1 MTRSPRLF
9 PRRAWRIQSLACA
22 ALLIAGCS
30 RDAQPVRSL
39 TPEEQAALP
48 VEYAFLTAAPNV
60 PPPLHR
66 SFAAHVIV
74 DLEVRELVGRLADG
88 VDYTFWTFGG
98 RVPGNFIRVRQGDL
112 VEIRLHNHPS
122 SKLPHSIDLHAVN
135 GPGGGAT
142 SSFTAPGHTSTFS
155 FTALY
160 PGIFV
165 YHCAAAPV
173 PMHVANGMYGLILVE
188 PKDGLP
194 PVDHEYY
201 VMQGEFYTAGR
212 YGEEGLQPFDPDK
225 AADERPT
232 YVVFNGAVGSLL
244 GDKALR
250 SRVGDT
256 VRIFFGNGGPNL
268 ISSFHIIGEV
278 FDTLY
283 EEGGS
288 LPNQR
293 NVQTTLVSPGGATM
307 VELRT
312 DVPGN
317 FTIVDHALSRS
328 FGKGAIGTLTVT
340 GPENRAIF
348 SGKISDTNYD
358 GTAAEVLART
368 SVQHGVAAAPPEEFE
383 PADRPGVPP
392 TLAVQMER
400 GRRVF
405 SMACFACHQ
414 PNGQGLPGIFP
425 PLAGSDFLQA
435 DKERAIHIPLR
446 GLSGRIVVNGKTFNS
461 IMPPQPFSD
470 RQLADALTYVMN
482 SWGNHFGRV
491 STEEV
496 AQARK
501 GTP

>member
-1 MTRSPRLF
+1 MT
-9 PRRAWRIQSLACA
+9 
-22 ALLIAGCS
+22 
-30 RDAQPVRSL
+30 AQ
-39 TPEEQAALP
+39 QAAALP
-48 VEYAFLTAAPNV
+48 VEYALLTSAPDV

-66 SFAAHVIV
+66 SNPAHVIV
-74 DLEVRELVGRLADG
+74 DLEVRELVGHLSDG

-98 RVPGNFIRVRQGDL
+98 HVPGEFIRVRQGDF
-112 VEIRLHNHPS
+112 VEVRLHNHPS

-142 SSFTAPGHTSTFS
+142 SSFTAPGHTSTFT

-160 PGIFV
+160 PGIYV

-188 PKDGLP
+188 PKGGLP

-225 AADERPT
+225 AADERPA
-232 YVVFNGAVGSLL
+232 YVVFNGAVGSLV

-283 EEGGS
+283 EEGGT

-293 NVQTTLVSPGGATM
+293 NVQTTLVSPGGATV

-312 DVPGN
+312 NVPGN
-317 FTIVDHALSRS
+317 FTLVDHALSRA
-328 FGKGAIGTLTVT
+328 FGKGAMGLLTVT
-340 GPENRAIF
+340 GPSNPSTF
-348 SGKISDTNYD
+348 SGKIADTNYD
-358 GTAAEVLART
+358 GTIAEALERARGKT
-368 SVQHGVAAAPPEEFE
+368 VAAAAPPAETE
-383 PADRPGVPP
+383 PEDKPGVPP
-392 TLAVQMER
+392 SKAVQMER

-405 SMACFACHQ
+405 LMACFACHQ

-425 PLAGSDFLQA
+425 PLAGSDFLKA
-435 DKERAIHIPLR
+435 DRERAIRIPLK
-446 GLSGRIVVNGKTFNS
+446 GLTGPVEVNGKTYNS
-461 IMPPQPFSD
+461 IMPPQPFND
-470 RQLADALTYVMN
+470 RQVADVLTYIMN
-482 SWGNHFGRV
+482 SWGNDLGQV

-496 AQARK
+496 AKARK
-501 GTP
+501 ASP

>member
-1 MTRSPRLF
+1 MKTPVTIAVVATLVGL
-9 PRRAWRIQSLACA
+9 LA
-22 ALLIAGCS
+22 GSCS
-30 RDAQPVRSL
+30 RQSSTDDRL
-39 TPEEQAALP
+39 TPAEAAALP
-48 VEYAFLTAAPNV
+48 VEYALLTSAPNV
-60 PPPLHR
+60 PPPVNRNHP
-66 SFAAHVIV
+66 AHVMV
-74 DLEVRELVGRLADG
+74 DLEVRELVGHLSDG

-98 RVPGNFIRVRQGDL
+98 HVPGEFIRVRQGDL

-142 SSFTAPGHTSTFS
+142 SSFTAPGHTSTFN

-160 PGIFV
+160 PGIYV

-188 PKDGLP
+188 PKEGLP
-194 PVDHEYY
+194 RVDHEYY

-225 AADERPT
+225 AADERPA
-232 YVVFNGAVGSLL
+232 YVAFNGAVGSLV
-244 GDKALR
+244 GDKALQ
-250 SRVGDT
+250 SRVGDK

-268 ISSFHIIGEV
+268 VSSFHIIGEV

-293 NVQTTLVSPGGATM
+293 NVQTTLVSPGGATV

-312 DVPGN
+312 NVPGN
-317 FTIVDHALSRS
+317 FTLVDHALSRA
-328 FGKGAIGTLTVT
+328 FGKGAMGLLKVT
-340 GPENRAIF
+340 GPENTALF

-358 GTAAEVLART
+358 GTVAEV
-368 SVQHGVAAAPPEEFE
+368 VAAASVHPTAAAVA
-383 PADRPGVPP
+383 PAESESEDKPGVPP
-392 TLAVQMER
+392 TKAAQMER

-405 SMACFACHQ
+405 LMACFACHQ
-414 PNGQGLPGIFP
+414 PNGQGLPAIFP
-425 PLAGSDFLQA
+425 PLAGSDFLKA
-435 DKERAIHIPLR
+435 DRERAVRILLK
-446 GLSGRIVVNGKTFNS
+446 GLTGPVVVNGKPYNS
-461 IMPPQPFSD
+461 IMPPQPFND
-470 RQLADALTYVMN
+470 RQVADVLTFVMN
-482 SWGNHFGRV
+482 SWGNDFGRV

-496 AQARK
+496 AKARK
-501 GTP
+501 VQP

>member
-1 MTRSPRLF
+1 MTK
-9 PRRAWRIQSLACA
+9 
-22 ALLIAGCS
+22 
-30 RDAQPVRSL
+30 
-39 TPEEQAALP
+39 EQAAALP
-48 VEYAFLTAAPNV
+48 VEYALLTSAPDV
-60 PPPLHR
+60 PGPVHR
-66 SFAAHVIV
+66 DHPAHVIV

-98 RVPGNFIRVRQGDL
+98 HVPGDFIRVRQGDL

-142 SSFTAPGHTSTFS
+142 SSFTAPGHTSTFT

-212 YGEEGLQPFDPDK
+212 FGAEGLQPFDPDK
-225 AADERPT
+225 AADERPA
-232 YVVFNGAVGSLL
+232 YVVFNGAVGSLM
-244 GDKALR
+244 GDRALR
-250 SRVGDT
+250 SRVGDS

-268 ISSFHIIGEV
+268 VSSFHVIGEV

-283 EEGGS
+283 QEGGS

-293 NVQTTLVSPGGATM
+293 NVQTTLVSPGGATV

-312 DVPGN
+312 NVPGN
-317 FTIVDHALSRS
+317 FTLVDHALSRA
-328 FGKGAIGTLTVT
+328 FGKGAVGLLAVT
-340 GPENRAIF
+340 GPENPTTF

-358 GTAAEVLART
+358 GTIFQQNASAN
-368 SVQHGVAAAPPEEFE
+368 SHPAAPTPEPE
-383 PADRPGVPP
+383 PDDKPGVPP
-392 TLAVQMER
+392 TKEAQMER

-405 SMACFACHQ
+405 LMACFACHQ
-414 PNGQGLPGIFP
+414 PTGQGLPGIFP
-425 PLAGSDFLQA
+425 PLAGSDFLSTNRNRIIQV
-435 DKERAIHIPLR
+435 PLN
-446 GLSGRIVVNGKTFNS
+446 GLTGAIVVNGKTYNGV
-461 IMPPQPFSD
+461 MPPQPFND
-470 RQLADALTYVMN
+470 RQVADVLTYIMN
-482 SWGNHFGRV
+482 SWGNDLGRV

-496 AQARK
+496 AKARQ
-501 GTP
+501 GPP